1 MVQDEFYET
10 EANTETRKSQK
21 QSEISSGRRQKASN
35 VVDQS
40 FDPFFHN
47 QRTENYIF
55 KTKVLIR
62 V

>member
-40 FDPFFHN
+40 FDAFFHN

-55 KTKVLIR
+55 
-62 V
+62 